1 MTNLTIERIIGLSHN
16 PLNFYNE
23 VQLEETL
30 IPEEPLDFREF
41 MDQER
46 MLDLL
51 EFSNAVD
58 TIYTVYT
65 TDAIH
70 GAFINYSH
78 LEKEL

>member
-1 MTNLTIERIIGLSHN
+1 MTNLTIGRIIGLSYN
-16 PLNFYNE
+16 PLKFYNE

-30 IPEEPLDFREF
+30 IPEEPPDFREF

-46 MLDLL
+46 ILDLL
-51 EFSNAVD
+51 ESSNA
-58 TIYTVYT
+58 